1 MNEVRIN
8 TERCKE
14 CGYCIRY
21 CPKGCLK
28 KGDAI
33 NKRGYY
39 APVYEAAN
47 CIGCGICAQVC
58 PDTVLAVYKDTDKE

>member
-21 CPKGCLK
+21 CPKGSLK

-58 PDTVLAVYKDTDKE
+58 PDTVLTVYKDTDKE